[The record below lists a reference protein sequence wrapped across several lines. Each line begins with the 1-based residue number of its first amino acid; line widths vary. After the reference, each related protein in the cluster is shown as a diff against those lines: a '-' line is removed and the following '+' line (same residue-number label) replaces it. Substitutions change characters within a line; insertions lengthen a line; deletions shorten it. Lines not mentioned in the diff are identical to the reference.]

1 MPKFEIGDK
10 VTISPEAT
18 IMRRDARGKKG
29 VVKWVIGGLPTT
41 PLVELAEGQDIPEQ
55 EQPLMLYEV
64 ALDDSDV
71 IVEAAESD
79 LIAEQQ

>member
-1 MPKFEIGDK
+1 MPKFGIGDK

-29 VVKWVIGGLPTT
+29 VVKSVIGGVPTT

-64 ALDDSDV
+64 ALDDSDI

-79 LIAEQQ
+79 LVAEQQ

>member
-1 MPKFEIGDK
+1 MK
-10 VTISPEAT
+10 
-18 IMRRDARGKKG
+18 R
-29 VVKWVIGGLPTT
+29 VIGGVPTT

-64 ALDDSDV
+64 ALDDSDI

-79 LIAEQQ
+79 LVAEQQ

>member
-18 IMRRDARGKKG
+18 IMRRDARGKQG
-29 VVKWVIGGLPTT
+29 VIKSVLTVPFT
-41 PLVELAEGQDIPEQ
+41 PLTELSTDQDIPDPDQ
-55 EQPLMLYEV
+55 QVIIYEV
-64 ALDDSDV
+64 AINDSG
-71 IVEAAESD
+71 ITVEAAESD